1 MEFLSNSQNVKS
13 LRKLK
18 VPLLKTFWRWL
29 FGLNLTSFRA
39 TISLRSGKSDI
50 HANRESN
57 SCNCLGAFYLT
68 CFARVSEI
76 FTAVVS
82 KSQRGPQVVL

>member
-39 TISLRSGKSDI
+39 TISLRSGKMTYTRI
-50 HANRESN
+50 VN
-57 SCNCLGAFYLT
+57 LT
-68 CFARVSEI
+68 VATVWVHFTWRVLL
-76 FTAVVS
+76 V
-82 KSQRGPQVVL
+82 